1 MAVIAIFNLLWRTA
15 ATGTSA
21 LRTMAGANL
30 QAKIS
35 RNSEPLENALAL

>member
-1 MAVIAIFNLLWRTA
+1 MAVEPLFNLLWRTA

-21 LRTMAGANL
+21 LRMWLGANL

-35 RNSEPLENALAL
+35 RSFEPLENRWPM